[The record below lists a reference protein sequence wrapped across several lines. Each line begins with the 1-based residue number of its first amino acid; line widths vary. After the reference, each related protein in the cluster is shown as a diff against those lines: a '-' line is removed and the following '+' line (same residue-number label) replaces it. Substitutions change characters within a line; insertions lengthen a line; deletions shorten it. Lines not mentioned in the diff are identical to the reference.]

1 MFKPFFVIRGKLS
14 KCRTDAAFPRTFE
27 TRPAPLLLV
36 AWVGHLFMA
45 DVGIC
50 QRRRLVWSLGRD
62 LEDDATAVSAL
73 DAASGRA
80 VEFIT
85 GVIEDRRAE
94 GVLA

>member
-1 MFKPFFVIRGKLS
+1 
-14 KCRTDAAFPRTFE
+14 
-27 TRPAPLLLV
+27 
-36 AWVGHLFMA
+36 MA

>member
-1 MFKPFFVIRGKLS
+1 MPGIADLAACWSGYPFQAHCKSQTNKG
-14 KCRTDAAFPRTFE
+14 
-27 TRPAPLLLV
+27 APLLLV

-85 GVIEDRRAE
+85 GVTEDRRAE